1 MLAVGLSRGVDL
13 GQCRL
18 PIRHSRVTGAG
29 RAGRCAGVR
38 ARAHNKRGAMMD
50 LGDIVVGVFVA
61 VLGLVGLVLASGA
74 LDQEI
79 YLFGLSL
86 FGFAVVF
93 DWGLMVKGLRR
104 AEAAR
109 ARSRSHE

>member
-1 MLAVGLSRGVDL
+1 M
-13 GQCRL
+13 
-18 PIRHSRVTGAG
+18 H
-29 RAGRCAGVR
+29 
-38 ARAHNKRGAMMD
+38 
-50 LGDIVVGVFVA
+50 LGDIVVGVFVGF
-61 VLGLVGLVLASGA
+61 LGLVGLVLASRA

-93 DWGLMVKGLRR
+93 DWGVMLKGIRR

-109 ARSRSHE
+109 AQGGPHG